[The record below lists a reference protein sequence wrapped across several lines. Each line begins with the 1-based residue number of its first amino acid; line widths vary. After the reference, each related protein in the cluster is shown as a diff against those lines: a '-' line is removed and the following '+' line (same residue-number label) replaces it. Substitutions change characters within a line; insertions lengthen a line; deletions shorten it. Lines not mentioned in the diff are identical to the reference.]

1 MLILIIIL
9 LLTSFI
15 FNYYELEK
23 KQNYLNQEK
32 SIYLIILVYMLNKMR
47 SNNNEYSH
55 IKRLIRVS
63 LFCVFMYYFFK
74 LNKINSHIT
83 LTNVLIFS
91 VVIYIIYDIYVEQQE
106 KHMATIVPT
115 NSPSNIPKEKFSDS
129 KIVITLEPETTTVD
143 PKRLME
149 IKSTLLPEGTDTSTD
164 SVSDER
170 NFGSKQ
176 VENLPEEKKIVI
188 SKVHIENDSHIVN
201 QLKESYDESKKHRE
215 NQEKELKELIN
226 ISKMNVKK
234 RKRVRVRKKK
244 TDERFSNINNDI
256 LETQRPLLNK
266 SNYIT
271 FERTVDM

>member
-55 IKRLIRVS
+55 IKKLIRVS
-63 LFCVFMYYFFK
+63 LVCVFMHYFFK

-106 KHMATIVPT
+106 KHMTTTAPT
-115 NSPSNIPKEKFSDS
+115 NSPSNIPKENFSDS
-129 KIVITLEPETTTVD
+129 KIVITLEPKQKLE
-143 PKRLME
+143 RLNE
-149 IKSTLLPEGTDTSTD
+149 IKSTMKPEGTKNETNIINDPM
-164 SVSDER
+164 
-170 NFGSKQ
+170 NFGSKSA
-176 VENLPEEKKIVI
+176 ETLPKKMEIVI
-188 SKVHIENDSHIVN
+188 SKVHIENDSHIVK
-201 QLKESYDESKKHRE
+201 QIKESYDESKKHRE
-215 NQEKELKELIN
+215 NQERELKELIN
-226 ISKMNVKK
+226 ISKTNIKK
-234 RKRVRVRKKK
+234 RNLVRVRKKK
-244 TDERFSNINNDI
+244 DERFSNINNNI
-256 LETQRPLLNK
+256 LETPSPSQLFNK

-271 FERTVDM
+271 FEKTVDL